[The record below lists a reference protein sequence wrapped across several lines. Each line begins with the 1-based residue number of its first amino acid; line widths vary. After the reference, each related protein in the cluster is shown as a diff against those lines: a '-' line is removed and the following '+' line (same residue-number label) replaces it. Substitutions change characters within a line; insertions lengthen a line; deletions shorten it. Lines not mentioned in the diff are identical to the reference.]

1 MAGQFF
7 ISPPQSGGSTGSV
20 SIVPYTVGPIDTA
33 PANPNG
39 GLIGS
44 NTLFFQSATATFPG
58 LVSSANQTFSGT
70 KNFNSPISI
79 AQGTVTSPSLYLN
92 TDSTSGLYQ
101 NGINQWAVSFIGVKV
116 INFGTSGLIVTGDI
130 SAIGS
135 TGGTLKSTSLSPSAP
150 VKSNGT
156 NVLVSG
162 SISLTVDVTG
172 NLPLSQTQG
181 SLSLTTQVVGLLPI
195 ANGGATG
202 SNTGDIS
209 IAAFGSAPNSGGAS
223 IGTGQ
228 VFTFQPASAA
238 QPGGVS
244 TGTQEF
250 GGAKTFISTRTTT
263 STIGSVSIT
272 SSAIGGAYTI
282 TLPGA
287 QGVLG
292 SLPQN
297 DGSGNLAWSTALRLT
312 SVTAA
317 TGTLG
322 SVSIT
327 SSAIGAAY
335 TITLP
340 GAQGGANTA
349 LLNDGA
355 GKLSWS
361 ALLTNPM
368 TSSGDMIVGSGTGV
382 AARFAG
388 NTSNSISFLTQT
400 GSASASNFPVWT
412 ALKTPTVQTFSSG
425 SALTYTTS
433 VGARWLRIKMA
444 GGGGG
449 GAGSGVNTQ
458 TNGGD
463 GGVTTFGS
471 SLLTANGGLAGRV
484 HNDEGGAGG
493 TASVSA
499 PALAVVATTGGQGQG
514 GAGNN
519 GLLIAVNGGAGG
531 SNMFAGGGARAPTG
545 SAGHAGIANTGG
557 GGSGG
562 STGTAVNDDAGSGG
576 GAGGYIEAIIPLPSA
591 TYTYT
596 IGTIGSAG
604 GAGTTGFVGGAGA
617 QGIIIVE
624 EHFI

>member
-20 SIVPYTVGPIDTA
+20 SIVPYTVGPLDTA

-70 KNFNSPISI
+70 KTFNSPISI

-101 NGINQWAVSFIGVKV
+101 NGVNQWAVSFIGVKV

-135 TGGTLKSTSLSPSAP
+135 TGGTIKSTSLSPSAP
-150 VKSNGT
+150 VKSDGT

-162 SISLTVDVTG
+162 SISLVADVTG

-181 SLSLTTQVVGLLPI
+181 SLSLTTQVSGLLPI
-195 ANGGATG
+195 SNGGSTG

-209 IAAFGSAPNSGGAS
+209 VAAFGSSPNSGGAS

-228 VFTFQPASAA
+228 VFTFQPASSA

-327 SSAIGAAY
+327 SSAGGAAY

-340 GAQGGANTA
+340 GAQGALNST
-349 LLNDGA
+349 LLNDSA

-361 ALLTNPM
+361 AALTNPM
-368 TSSGDMIVGSGTGV
+368 TTSGDIIVGSGSGTISRKAVGADYSILV
-382 AARFAG
+382 
-388 NTSNSISFLTQT
+388 SNSS
-400 GSASASNFPVWT
+400 SAQGMSWVYQ
-412 ALKTPTVQTFSSG
+412 TPTVQTFSSASG
-425 SALTYTTS
+425 TYTKPNTCKWIE
-433 VGARWLRIKMA
+433 VWLV

-449 GAGSGVNTQ
+449 GAGSGSATQ
-458 TNGGD
+458 TAGSTGSSTLFGSLIAAGGSGGTTAGGSADPGGAASGGD
-463 GGVTTFGS
+463 INISGGSGTGPSGGVTNGTGG
-471 SLLTANGGLAGRV
+471 NGGISFFGG
-484 HNDEGGAGG
+484 GGAGG
-493 TASVSA
+493 AA
-499 PALAVVATTGGQGQG
+499 GAV
-514 GAGNN
+514 
-519 GLLIAVNGGAGG
+519 GG
-531 SNMFAGGGARAPTG
+531 SASANSGSGGGGGGGGSGVVTG
-545 SAGHAGIANTGG
+545 GG

-562 STGTAVNDDAGSGG
+562 FVQKLISSV
-576 GAGGYIEAIIPLPSA
+576 SA
-591 TYTYT
+591 TYSYS
-596 IGTIGSAG
+596 ISDGGSQGA
-604 GAGTTGFVGGAGA
+604 AGTSGFNGGKGGSGFV
-617 QGIIIVE
+617 IVKE
-624 EHFI
+624 YYF